1 MNSVHL
7 DVSRRDA
14 FRRAR
19 EQLLQ
24 ATGSETV
31 FISGKSVDEQMQQ
44 LQGGVRH
51 QTTPTKDSDENLLPF
66 VQVKNERCVPLRIGH
81 NTIGR
86 LPDNDIVGNDA
97 FMSRR
102 HCAILVHTNR
112 LCELHDLAS
121 KNGTY
126 LNGLRIKSPTRLKSG
141 DEIQI
146 GEFRMI
152 FRLEPLPKDG
162 SCVAQK
168 ERFDQTCLLSQDSNN

>member
-24 ATGSETV
+24 ATGSETL
-31 FISGKSVDEQMQQ
+31 FISAKAIEEQTHQLPGLAGQQAGTAKESNESV
-44 LQGGVRH
+44 
-51 QTTPTKDSDENLLPF
+51 LPF
-66 VQVKNERCVPLRIGH
+66 VQIKNNHIVPLKIGH
-81 NTIGR
+81 NLIGR

-97 FMSRR
+97 YMSRR
-102 HCAILVHTNR
+102 HCAILVHSNR

-121 KNGTY
+121 KNGTF
-126 LNGLRIKSPTRLKSG
+126 LNGLRIKSPTRLQSG

-152 FRLEPLPKDG
+152 FRMEPLTKDG
-162 SCVAQK
+162 SFVDRSECG
-168 ERFDQTCLLSQDSNN
+168 DQTCLLTNDSNN